1 MKKSELPGYRKLA
14 RVYLERAGIIITPA
28 EARSI
33 EVADFG
39 LGDFERTGLLLL
51 VYVSTDRYCAKE
63 LVLLPGQVC
72 PEHRHPPRSGKDPGK
87 QETFRCR
94 WGRVELFLPGRP
106 AAVFSEPRPAAFT
119 VGRRVL
125 LKPGLQYTIPAN
137 TRHWFRAGSK
147 GAVVS
152 EFSSANFDAG
162 DIFTDRRVR
171 RLAGEK

>member
-1 MKKSELPGYRKLA
+1 MKKESVAWYRKKA
-14 RVYLERAGIIITPA
+14 RACLERAGIVITPA

-51 VYVSTDRYCAKE
+51 VYINTDRYCAKE

-72 PEHRHPPRSGKDPGK
+72 PEHRHPPRGRQDPGK

-94 WGRVELFLPGRP
+94 WGRVELFLPGTPVSGRAGSRP
-106 AAVFSEPRPAAFT
+106 AGFT
-119 VGRRVL
+119 AGRRVL
-125 LKPGLQYTIPAN
+125 LKPGRQYTIPAD
-137 TRHWFRAGSK
+137 TLHWFRAGPE
-147 GAVVS
+147 GAVIS
-152 EFSSANFDAG
+152 EFSSASSDAG

-171 RLAGEK
+171 RLAGKK